1 MPKAISNTSPLLYL
15 YRIGGIDWLPQL
27 FDEVWTPEAVKNELQ
42 VGRDIYGAKGFKGF
56 YSGSTPNLT
65 RMILKNFYRFPLM
78 LYLPPIFEK
87 VTDNEFL

>member
-1 MPKAISNTSPLLYL
+1 MCFPLEHPLDV
-15 YRIGGIDWLPQL
+15 IKTTWQANP
-27 FDEVWTPEAVKNELQ
+27 TAKNELQ